1 MGLVTR
7 SWPTVSKRPP
17 TCVPPLGCGGRVE
30 LLGAEPDALLPVTE
44 LLERSGCILRPTERG
59 LLLQSD
65 GRLHTPGP
73 VVTRPH
79 PGFPTDAQA
88 PMMAAL
94 LRAAGITE
102 FTETIFENRL
112 RHVEQLRLLG
122 ADIRQYG
129 SRALV
134 RGVAHLHGGIPGG
147 HRSALRRGAAHWC
160 AAGGKGTAPFWAS
173 TISGGAM
180 TTLLKR

>member
-112 RHVEQLRLLG
+112 RHVEQLRCWGPISASMAAGHWSGGWPTCTAAFLEATDLRCGAALLIG
-122 ADIRQYG
+122 ALQAG
-129 SRALV
+129 
-134 RGVAHLHGGIPGG
+134 RGQ
-147 HRSALRRGAAHWC
+147 HRSGHPPYP
-160 AAGGKGTAPFWAS
+160 AG
-173 TISGGAM
+173 
-180 TTLLKR
+180 L